1 MDAARWGQKSTER
14 AENPLFKIHH
24 QLISSFSEITQ
35 ILSKHYR
42 FIGKY
47 YKKKNSSGSP
57 VTSLL
62 SPPLGSDDLRVRFK
76 QQSVPEV
83 EGYLSGGDPLLV
95 RLTSVQRTALSLLHV
110 PFSSVTQ
117 M

>member
-1 MDAARWGQKSTER
+1 MKVVQTCFG
-14 AENPLFKIHH
+14 
-24 QLISSFSEITQ
+24 SSN
-35 ILSKHYR
+35 R

-62 SPPLGSDDLRVRFK
+62 SPPLGRDDLRVRFK
-76 QQSVPEV
+76 QQSVPGV

-95 RLTSVQRTALSLLHV
+95 RLTSVSRRTALSLLHV
-110 PFSSVTQ
+110 PFSLVTQ
-117 M
+117 MWTPALYLRAVSAPEEGAEVTVGQ